1 MKDVTAEVR
10 PAVHARYSA
19 TGRRLL
25 RLLRWHGHQQLGWPG
40 VAGVAALALALGLAR
55 PLADLAAEAVQA
67 EAEAAAVPVADA
79 PGPVTV
85 EPRVAWLADMPDTR
99 QRTAQITRLI
109 GAAESAGLTIGATD
123 YSLDVPASGLV
134 RLRVS
139 LPVAGSYAQVRRHIG
154 RVLGQSP
161 YAGLDSLQIE
171 RPTGDRPGLQ
181 ATVRWSLYFR
191 EPAR

>member
-1 MKDVTAEVR
+1 MKHVAAEVR
-10 PAVHARYSA
+10 TSAQARYAA

-25 RLLRWHGHQQLGWPG
+25 RLLRWHGQQQLGWPG
-40 VAGVAALALALGLAR
+40 AVGVAALAVVLGLAR
-55 PLADLAAEAVQA
+55 PLADRAAEAVRA
-67 EAEAAAVPVADA
+67 DAAAAVPISDA
-79 PGPVTV
+79 PEPATV
-85 EPRVAWLADMPDTR
+85 DPRDAWLADMPDTR
-99 QRTAQITRLI
+99 QRTAQVTRLI
-109 GAAESAGLTIGATD
+109 SAAEGAGLTIGATD
-123 YSLDVPASGLV
+123 YSLDAPASGLV

-171 RPTGDRPGLQ
+171 RPNGDRPGLQ

-191 EPAR
+191 EPAQ